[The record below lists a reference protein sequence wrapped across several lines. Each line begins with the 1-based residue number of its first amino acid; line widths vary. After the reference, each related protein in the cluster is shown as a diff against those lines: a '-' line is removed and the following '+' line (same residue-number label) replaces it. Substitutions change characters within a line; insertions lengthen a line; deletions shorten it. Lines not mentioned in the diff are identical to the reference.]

1 MRDGSVSV
9 SAGSHHS
16 NSGWQSNEIEA
27 VVANVVI
34 SRERRTALLAR
45 SLSCFAGLR
54 VWRYGDGSCLAM
66 RLRKVAY
73 VLTRMCNGQCM
84 ASK

>member
-1 MRDGSVSV
+1 MVRYLYRLVPTIQIV
-9 SAGSHHS
+9 AG
-16 NSGWQSNEIEA
+16 SNEIEA

-34 SRERRTALLAR
+34 SREKRTALLAR
-45 SLSCFAGLR
+45 SISCSAGLR

-73 VLTRMCNGQCM
+73 VMTRMCNGQCM